1 MRLIFGLVLVL
12 GLGLAGFAVYMA
24 KSYIQ
29 NYQAQLEQERNA
41 RPVVIE
47 TVDIYVTNKAL
58 QYGERITTEDV
69 RQVAFPV
76 SALPEG
82 VYRTVEEL
90 FPKGDSEPRT
100 VLRAMEKSEAILAV
114 KVTGAGEDAG
124 ITSQLARG
132 MRAFAIKVDSM
143 SGVSGFLRPGD
154 RVDVY
159 WTGNIGRGGM
169 RTEGDSEGDVTKL
182 IEAGV
187 KLIAVDQS
195 ANSDVTEAS
204 IARTVTVVVRP
215 DQVAALAQAQATG
228 RLALSLVG
236 TSDDTTAD
244 IIEVDQR
251 QLLGL
256 ASAPMAE
263 PAPIQQVCTI
273 RTRRGGEVIET
284 PIPCTN

>member
-1 MRLIFGLVLVL
+1 MRLMFGLVLVL
-12 GLGLAGFAVYMA
+12 GLALAGFAVFMA

-29 NYQAQLEQERNA
+29 NYQNALELERQA
-41 RPVVIE
+41 RPTVIE
-47 TVDIYVTNKAL
+47 TVDIYILNRSME
-58 QYGERITTEDV
+58 YGERILPDDV
-69 RQVAFPV
+69 RQVAYPTA
-76 SALPEG
+76 SLPEG
-82 VYRTVEEL
+82 VFRTKEEL
-90 FPKGDSEPRT
+90 FPKGEGEPRT
-100 VLRAMEKSEAILAV
+100 VLRAMEEMEVILAV
-114 KVTGAGEDAG
+114 KVTEPGQDAG
-124 ITSQLARG
+124 ITTKLGRG

-195 ANSDVTEAS
+195 SNADIAEAS

-215 DQVAALAQAQATG
+215 EQVAALAQAQATG

-236 TSDDTTAD
+236 TQDDTVASA
-244 IIEVDQR
+244 IEVDQR

-256 ASAPMAE
+256 AAAPVPVQAPRAE
-263 PAPIQQVCTI
+263 VCSI

-284 PIPCTN
+284 QIPCTN